1 MKKVFYCLVPG
12 LLTVCFLLLGNV
24 RGIAANAN
32 LAMISFTNFT
42 PNPVAPGG
50 HPTSIKFQV
59 YNYGP
64 ASVGSSAHTLLDMYL
79 SSNNIFGDG
88 DDVNI
93 GTYNWGQSLPALSL
107 TTATISGS
115 LLMSAFTIPAGAS
128 GQYHLFLK
136 ISHTATSGLT
146 DPDPSDN
153 WAMLATT
160 ITVGSGDTTP
170 PTVQSITRLNPGGQ
184 LTSAASVVYRV
195 TFSEN
200 VNNVAT
206 SDFTLVDVSGTITS
220 ESVASVKLQNQ
231 VVHGGHLLY

>member
-1 MKKVFYCLVPG
+1 
-12 LLTVCFLLLGNV
+12 
-24 RGIAANAN
+24 
-32 LAMISFTNFT
+32 
-42 PNPVAPGG
+42 
-50 HPTSIKFQV
+50 
-59 YNYGP
+59 
-64 ASVGSSAHTLLDMYL
+64 MYL

-170 PTVQSITRLNPGGQ
+170 PTVQSIIRLNPGGQ

-206 SDFTLVDVSGTITS
+206 SD
-220 ESVASVKLQNQ
+220 
-231 VVHGGHLLY
+231 

>member
-1 MKKVFYCLVPG
+1 MMRMKKVFYCLVPG

-93 GTYNWGQSLPALSL
+93 STYNWGQSLPALSL

-170 PTVQSITRLNPGGQ
+170 PTHRTASVPLNCKTKSSMAVTYCTK
-184 LTSAASVVYRV
+184 LVVSVSTSFKSAACLR
-195 TFSEN
+195 
-200 VNNVAT
+200 
-206 SDFTLVDVSGTITS
+206 
-220 ESVASVKLQNQ
+220 ASLQSAI
-231 VVHGGHLLY
+231 HLSTYAQRSRRH